1 MNIWETAAR
10 ELAQYSPGSREYHNM
25 LAAFG
30 SPAPVAII
38 DMASN
43 LRAMNGGMPLGESKI
58 EFESGIES
66 TGELLQS
73 IYDFLARFVA
83 YPSEHARIAHALWIL
98 HAHTVAAAESTPRLA
113 FLSPEPGS
121 GKTRALEVSETLVP
135 RPVEAVNATS
145 AYLFRRISSP
155 DGLPTILFD
164 EIDTLFGAR
173 AKEHEEIR
181 GVINAGH
188 RRGAM
193 AGRCVVKGKTIET
206 EELPAFCPV
215 ALAGLGNLP
224 DTILSRSIVIKMRR
238 RAPTERVEA
247 YRRRIHAPQGNEI
260 RSRLERWADSATHL
274 LTNAYPE
281 MPEGV
286 TDRAADVWESLLAI
300 ADLAGG
306 DWPEKARV
314 SAVTLV
320 TDTNA
325 ATPSL
330 GVRLLSDLR
339 DVFGDNSVMSTN
351 DIISA
356 LVSMEDAPWGELK
369 GKPITPRKLANLL
382 KQYDIH
388 RKPIRYRGHW

>member
-1 MNIWETAAR
+1 M
-10 ELAQYSPGSREYHNM
+10 
-25 LAAFG
+25 
-30 SPAPVAII
+30 
-38 DMASN
+38 
-43 LRAMNGGMPLGESKI
+43 
-58 EFESGIES
+58 
-66 TGELLQS
+66 
-73 IYDFLARFVA
+73 
-83 YPSEHARIAHALWIL
+83 
-98 HAHTVAAAESTPRLA
+98 
-113 FLSPEPGS
+113 
-121 GKTRALEVSETLVP
+121 
-135 RPVEAVNATS
+135 NATS

-356 LVSMEDAPWGELK
+356 LVSMEDAPWGE
-369 GKPITPRKLANLL
+369 
-382 KQYDIH
+382 
-388 RKPIRYRGHW
+388 